1 MKKSNLILFIALSI
15 ILVLIFTGVWVAKVK
30 FDSTQPKGVQGHEN
44 KISQPRDVSDFY
56 KIRVNR
62 NFKVFFT
69 QDSIK
74 SVVIT
79 ADSNLIDQIET
90 RVENYELI
98 IEHHQKRHQ
107 QKNIHVYVSGP
118 YLQEIS
124 ASAGAGFETVN
135 QLNVPSLIL
144 TGNAGSQMEVY
155 VIADTLRVT
164 LNAGS
169 GIKLRGK
176 GGMFVVKANAGS
188 RVDAIEFEAA
198 KAVVTANAGSST

>member
-1 MKKSNLILFIALSI
+1 
-15 ILVLIFTGVWVAKVK
+15 
-30 FDSTQPKGVQGHEN
+30 
-44 KISQPRDVSDFY
+44 
-56 KIRVNR
+56 KIRVYR

-98 IEHHQKRHQ
+98 IENHKKRHQ

-124 ASAGAGFETVN
+124 ALAGAGFETVN

-144 TGNAGSQMEVY
+144 TGNAGSQMEVN

-198 KAVVTANAGSST
+198 KAVVTANAGSSTEVKAGELNITATSGSTVNYAGNPVLTNINLSSGASIQKIE